1 MSPLH
6 NRETEKVPRY
16 EVMVKQEATN
26 SAPIGIVLYSLG
38 KAKDYGNHMFYV
50 STRVETD

>member
-1 MSPLH
+1 LSPLH

-16 EVMVKQEATN
+16 EVKQEATN
-26 SAPIGIVLYSLG
+26 SAPIVLYSLG

-50 STRVETD
+50 STRVETN